1 MSLFIETIRVENKT
15 CLQLELHEERLNHT
29 RRTFFGNVP
38 DIELKSMIK
47 LPESLT
53 QAAYKCRIVYGFHI
67 ESITFDSYVIKNI
80 HSLQMITDDTLD
92 YSFKFED
99 RSLLNQYLSQTV
111 ADEIL
116 IIKNGFV
123 TDTSFSNIAFFD
135 GKKWVTPSTYLLN
148 GTQRQHLLR
157 QGALVEA
164 EIKPSDL
171 KHFRFAKLI
180 NAMLDLETSPSID
193 MHVIE

>member
-1 MSLFIETIRVENKT
+1 MSRFIETIRVENKT
-15 CLQLELHEERLNHT
+15 CLQLELHEKRLNHT
-29 RRTFFGNVP
+29 RRTFFGDVP
-38 DIELKSMIK
+38 NIGLKSVINF
-47 LPESLT
+47 PESLT
-53 QAAYKCRIVYGFHI
+53 QTIYKCRIVYGLNI
-67 ESITFDSYVIKNI
+67 ESITFDPYVIRNI
-80 HSLQMITDDTLD
+80 HSLQLITDDTID

-99 RSLLNQYLSQTV
+99 RSRFNQYLTHKS

-123 TDTSFSNIAFFD
+123 TDTSFSNIVFFD
-135 GKKWVTPSTYLLN
+135 GIKWITPSTYLLN
-148 GTQRQHLLR
+148 GTQRQHLLQ
-157 QGALVEA
+157 QGAMIEE

-193 MHVIE
+193 IHIIE